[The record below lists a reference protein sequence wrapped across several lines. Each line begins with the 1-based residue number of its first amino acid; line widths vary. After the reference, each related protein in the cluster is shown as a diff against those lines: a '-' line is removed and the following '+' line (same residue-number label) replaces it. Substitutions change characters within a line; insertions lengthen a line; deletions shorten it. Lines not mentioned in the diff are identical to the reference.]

1 MLGVWILAA
10 LGLLVIIGALAMIG
24 VLIFVCQPVH
34 EMDATVPLFA
44 TDPEDPDVV
53 LPGAMV
59 ALCDELHIAP
69 AAWPSHLKDENGLP
83 IFIGHSM
90 GQVR

>member
-34 EMDATVPLFA
+34 EMDATVPLFE

-53 LPGAMV
+53 L
-59 ALCDELHIAP
+59 P

-83 IFIGHSM
+83 IFVGHSM
-90 GQVR
+90 GSR